1 MAYVTATILAN
12 DLQPNGTRIVKVQF
26 TGNAGEPVK
35 YGTTTIDTATTALD
49 LRRWAIAQAAQGDNV
64 QTIGTLPAL
73 QVGQTLNV
81 TPITPPAPTAQEIWL
96 EKARRLVRLKALGLT
111 NATAVADV
119 AALQADV
126 DAIYLTAYKVVV

>member
-1 MAYVTATILAN
+1 MAYNTATILAN
-12 DLQPNGTRIVKVQF
+12 DLQPNGTRVVKVRF
-26 TGNAGEPVK
+26 TGNAGEPTK
-35 YGTTTIDTATTALD
+35 EATTTIDAGTTALE

-81 TPITPPAPTAQEIWL
+81 APIAPPAPTAQQVWL
-96 EKARRLVRLKALGLT
+96 EKVRRLVRLKALGLT
-111 NATAVADV
+111 NATAVSDV

-126 DAIYLTAYKVVV
+126 DATYVTAYRMVV